1 VLFEEFKE
9 FFEVDEAALES
20 GRRRGYIGGDEFGK
34 DDIAETLLV
43 SEYVVCLFVSTEGRG
58 SKFETLSM
66 HGGDTVV
73 CDTFSLFLASGGLG
87 G

>member
-1 VLFEEFKE
+1 VIFEEFE
-9 FFEVDEAALES
+9 EFEVDEAALES
-20 GRRRGYIGGDEFGK
+20 GRRRGYIVDESGK

-43 SEYVVCLFVSTEGRG
+43 SEEVVCLFVSTEGRG
-58 SKFETLSM
+58 GAQSLKLCRCTA
-66 HGGDTVV
+66 VIV